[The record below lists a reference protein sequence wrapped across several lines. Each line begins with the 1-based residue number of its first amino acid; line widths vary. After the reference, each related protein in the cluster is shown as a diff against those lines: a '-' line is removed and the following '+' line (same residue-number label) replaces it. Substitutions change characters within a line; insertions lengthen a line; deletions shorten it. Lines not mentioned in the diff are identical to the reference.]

1 MKLGDSGAIL
11 VEFALILPVL
21 MVLTFGM
28 FEVGYAMVQ
37 ALQLTY
43 ATEGAAFA
51 EAAKSGSGAAWG
63 KSQLPAASFIPGPS
77 AGSITA
83 SMPVWTVILP
93 LPSLST
99 QACWPTTPPTG

>member
-37 ALQLTY
+37 ALQLT
-43 ATEGAAFA
+43 
-51 EAAKSGSGAAWG
+51 
-63 KSQLPAASFIPGPS
+63 
-77 AGSITA
+77 
-83 SMPVWTVILP
+83 
-93 LPSLST
+93 
-99 QACWPTTPPTG
+99 